1 MTKLNRLFEVIL
13 KETDAITPI
22 SPIGHTQNPP
32 KQKKPNEQKKN
43 LATPEEME
51 ATENIKSTS
60 EKSFKEIFQRPLS
73 Q

>member
-1 MTKLNRLFEVIL
+1 MKKAEKLFEAIL
-13 KETDAITPI
+13 RETDAITPI

-43 LATPEEME
+43 IATPEEIE
-51 ATENIKSTS
+51 ATENMKSDTA
-60 EKSFKEIFQRPLS
+60 ESFKENFQRLLS